1 MSTNFWDNPR
11 ISPINNRC
19 IRAVSLMH
27 PRSNLALPDLSP
39 PFGWPIPALYDW
51 PTDSWYNYAHYA
63 QYRTNPRSVC
73 LVSTTGLKWIIK
85 ANVMSTDS
93 LMKVQYPICAYGPYK
108 SDFKWCIHLRGV
120 DRGWAS
126 HLPPPHLPL
135 PPLASL
141 LPSRSGAKLSS
152 FHFPPFFSPLSLL
165 PPPLLPPPSP
175 FLPLPNPSSA
185 PHLPLPLSLSAPLIL
200 VEVSFYICNCS
211 V

>member
-1 MSTNFWDNPR
+1 
-11 ISPINNRC
+11 
-19 IRAVSLMH
+19 
-27 PRSNLALPDLSP
+27 
-39 PFGWPIPALYDW
+39 
-51 PTDSWYNYAHYA
+51 
-63 QYRTNPRSVC
+63 
-73 LVSTTGLKWIIK
+73 
-85 ANVMSTDS
+85 MSTDS

-108 SDFKWCIHLRGV
+108 SHFKWCIYLRGV

-175 FLPLPNPSSA
+175 FLPPPNPSASPSSPPPA
-185 PHLPLPLSLSAPLIL
+185 PHLPLPLSLFGPPHLSRSIFLYL
-200 VEVSFYICNCS
+200 QLLCLKQRFYIHVCNILKKTNRQKHWCS
-211 V
+211 MQEKARIFKEVYVTQKF